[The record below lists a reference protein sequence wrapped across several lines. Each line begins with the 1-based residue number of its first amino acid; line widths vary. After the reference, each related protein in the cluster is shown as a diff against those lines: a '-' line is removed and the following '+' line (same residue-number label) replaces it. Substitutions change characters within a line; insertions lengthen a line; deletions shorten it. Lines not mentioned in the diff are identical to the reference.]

1 MRCNAAA
8 KGIQGDGKVQLCIS
22 KEQFDAINDKAGDSL
37 VRTPPLS
44 SSPTVLPRRLHPQ
57 NVVYLSTLFVI
68 NRKLDPDRT
77 NEPPRSPRA
86 RPTQTRE

>member
-37 VRTPPLS
+37 VRTPPLIFLPNC
-44 SSPTVLPRRLHPQ
+44 SPKTVAPAKRG
-57 NVVYLSTLFVI
+57 LFVNSI
-68 NRKLDPDRT
+68 CHKSSTRPDRT

-86 RPTQTRE
+86 RPTQTRK

>member
-37 VRTPPLS
+37 VRIPPY
-44 SSPTVLPRRLHPQ
+44 LPSQLFSRRLHQQ
-57 NVVYLSTLFVI
+57 NVVYLS
-68 NRKLDPDRT
+68 
-77 NEPPRSPRA
+77 
-86 RPTQTRE
+86 

>member
-44 SSPTVLPRRLHPQ
+44 SSNCSRRRLHTQ
-57 NVVYLSTLFVI
+57 NVFYLS
-68 NRKLDPDRT
+68 
-77 NEPPRSPRA
+77 
-86 RPTQTRE
+86 

>member
-37 VRTPPLS
+37 VRTRPLS

-57 NVVYLSTLFVI
+57 NVVYLS
-68 NRKLDPDRT
+68 
-77 NEPPRSPRA
+77 
-86 RPTQTRE
+86 

>member
-8 KGIQGDGKVQLCIS
+8 KGIQGDGKVQLCVS

-57 NVVYLSTLFVI
+57 NVVYFICQLYLS
-68 NRKLDPDRT
+68 
-77 NEPPRSPRA
+77 
-86 RPTQTRE
+86 